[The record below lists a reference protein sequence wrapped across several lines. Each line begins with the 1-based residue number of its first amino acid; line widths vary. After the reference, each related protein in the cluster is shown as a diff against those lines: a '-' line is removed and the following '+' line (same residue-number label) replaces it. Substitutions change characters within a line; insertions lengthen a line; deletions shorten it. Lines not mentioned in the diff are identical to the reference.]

1 MMELRG
7 TTIIGVKKDGKT
19 IIAGDGQA
27 TLGEHVIMK
36 SNSKKV
42 RRVYNDKVVIGF
54 AGGVADAFALEA
66 RFEELLQ
73 KFSGNLLRSAVELAL
88 GFRDD
93 KYPRKL
99 DAQMIVA
106 DKNQML
112 IISGTGEVIEPES
125 DVCSIGSG
133 SLYAMAAA
141 RALMENTELSA
152 LDIAKKAMKIA
163 GDMCVYTN
171 HNLTIEEV

>member
-1 MMELRG
+1 MELRG
-7 TTIIGVKKDGKT
+7 TTIIGVKKNGKT

-42 RRVYNDKVVIGF
+42 RRIFNDKVVIGF
-54 AGGVADAFALEA
+54 AGSVADAFALEA

-73 KFSGNLLRSAVELAL
+73 KFSGNLLRSAVEVAL

-106 DKNQML
+106 DKDMML

-125 DVCSIGSG
+125 DVCAIGSG
-133 SLYAMAAA
+133 SLYAMASA
-141 RALMENTELSA
+141 RALMENTDLEA
-152 LDIAKKAMKIA
+152 LDIAKKSMKIA

>member
-1 MMELRG
+1 MELRG
-7 TTIIGVKKDGKT
+7 TTIIGVKKNGKT

-42 RRVYNDKVVIGF
+42 RRIFNDKVVIGF
-54 AGGVADAFALEA
+54 AGSVADAFALEA

-73 KFSGNLLRSAVELAL
+73 KFSGNLLRSAVEVAL

-106 DKNQML
+106 DKDMML

-125 DVCSIGSG
+125 DVCAIGSG
-133 SLYAMAAA
+133 SLYAMASA
-141 RALMENTELSA
+141 RALMENTDLEA
-152 LDIAKKAMKIA
+152 LDIAKKSMKIA

-171 HNLTIEEV
+171 HNLTIEEI

>member
-1 MMELRG
+1 MELRG
-7 TTIIGVKKDGKT
+7 TTIIGVKKDGRT

-42 RRVYNDKVVIGF
+42 RRVFNDKVVIGF
-54 AGGVADAFALEA
+54 AGSVADAFALEA

-73 KFSGNLLRSAVELAL
+73 KFSGNLLRSAVEVAL

-93 KYPRKL
+93 KYPRRL

-125 DVCSIGSG
+125 NVCSIGSG
-133 SLYAMAAA
+133 SLYAMASA
-141 RALMENTELSA
+141 RALMENTD
-152 LDIAKKAMKIA
+152 LDAMEIAKKAMKIA

>member
-1 MMELRG
+1 MELRG
-7 TTIIGVKKDGKT
+7 TTIICVKKDGKT
-19 IIAGDGQA
+19 IMAGDGQA
-27 TLGEHVIMK
+27 TMGEHVVMK

-42 RRVYNDKVVIGF
+42 RRIFNDKVVVGF
-54 AGGVADAFALEA
+54 AGGVADAFSLEA

-73 KFSGNLLRSAVELAL
+73 KFSGNLLRSAVELAI

-93 KYPRKL
+93 KFPRKL

-106 DKNQML
+106 NKDMML
-112 IISGTGEVIEPES
+112 IISGGGEVIEP
-125 DVCSIGSG
+125 DGNVCSIGSG
-133 SLYAMAAA
+133 SLYAMASA
-141 RALMENTELSA
+141 RALMENTD
-152 LDIAKKAMKIA
+152 LDAREIAEKSMKIA

>member
-1 MMELRG
+1 
-7 TTIIGVKKDGKT
+7 
-19 IIAGDGQA
+19 
-27 TLGEHVIMK
+27 MK

-54 AGGVADAFALEA
+54 AGSVADAFALEA

-73 KFSGNLLRSAVELAL
+73 KFSGNLLRSSVELAL

-93 KYPRKL
+93 KYPRRL

-125 DVCSIGSG
+125 NVCSIGSG
-133 SLYAMAAA
+133 SLYAMASA
-141 RALMENTELSA
+141 RALMENTELDA
-152 LDIAKKAMKIA
+152 MEIAKKAMKIA

>member
-1 MMELRG
+1 MELRG
-7 TTIIGVKKDGKT
+7 TTIIGVKKDGKI

-42 RRVYNDKVVIGF
+42 RRVYNDRVVIGF
-54 AGGVADAFALEA
+54 AGSVADAFALEA

-93 KYPRKL
+93 KYPRRL

-106 DKNQML
+106 DKSQML

-125 DVCSIGSG
+125 NVCSIGSG

-141 RALMENTELSA
+141 RALMENTD
-152 LDIAKKAMKIA
+152 LDAMEIVKKAMKIA

>member
-1 MMELRG
+1 MELRG
-7 TTIIGVKKDGKT
+7 TTIIGVKKDGKI

-54 AGGVADAFALEA
+54 AGSVADAFALEA

-73 KFSGNLLRSAVELAL
+73 KFSGNLLRSAVEVAL

-106 DKNQML
+106 DKEQLL
-112 IISGTGEVIEPES
+112 IISGNGDVFEPEGG
-125 DVCSIGSG
+125 VCAIGSG
-133 SLYAMAAA
+133 GNYALSAGKALY
-141 RALMENTELSA
+141 ENTNLSA
-152 LDIAKKAMKIA
+152 REIAEKAMKIA
-163 GDMCVYTN
+163 GEICVYTN
-171 HNLTIEEV
+171 DHITVEEV

>member
-1 MMELRG
+1 MELRG
-7 TTIIGVKKDGKT
+7 TTIIGVKKDGRT

-36 SNSKKV
+36 NNSKKV
-42 RRVYNDKVVIGF
+42 RRIFNDKVVIGF
-54 AGGVADAFALEA
+54 AGSVADAFALEA

-73 KFSGNLLRSAVELAL
+73 KFSGNLLRSAVEVAL

-106 DKNQML
+106 DKNTL
-112 IISGTGEVIEPES
+112 LVITGTGEIIEPES

-133 SLYAMAAA
+133 SLYALAAA
-141 RALMENTELSA
+141 RALMENTKLDVM
-152 LDIAKKAMKIA
+152 DIAKKSMKIA
-163 GDMCVYTN
+163 SDMCVYTN
-171 HNLTIEEV
+171 DHLTIEEV

>member
-1 MMELRG
+1 MELRS
-7 TTIIGVKKDGKT
+7 TTIIGVKKDGRT

-42 RRVYNDKVVIGF
+42 RRVYNDRVVIGF
-54 AGGVADAFALEA
+54 AGSVADAFALEA

-73 KFSGNLLRSAVELAL
+73 KFSGNLLRSSVELAL

-93 KYPRKL
+93 KYPRRL

-125 DVCSIGSG
+125 NVCSIGSG
-133 SLYAMAAA
+133 SLYAMASA
-141 RALMENTELSA
+141 RALMENTN
-152 LDIAKKAMKIA
+152 LDAREIAEKSMKIA